1 MNLYELTNDYQD
13 MFNAMQSQ
21 GIEPEII
28 EDTLASYGDD
38 IDSKIENVAK
48 YRENLL
54 ATAQCK
60 KDLAK
65 KLNNEVKSLENQ
77 AQSMYDYIDTS
88 MKKVG
93 KDSIKFDYFNISYA
107 KNPPSV
113 NITDIQKLPCEFVT
127 EETVSKVDKN
137 GLKGYLK
144 ENDCEGAELTQ
155 STRMVI
161 K

>member
-1 MNLYELTNDYQD
+1 MNLYELTNDYQS

-21 GIEPEII
+21 GVEPEII

-54 ATAQCK
+54 ATA
-60 KDLAK
+60 AK

-93 KDSIKFDYFNISYA
+93 KDSINFDYFNISYA

-127 EETVSKVDKN
+127 EETVLKVDKN
-137 GLKGYLK
+137 GVKKYLK
-144 ENDCEGAELTQ
+144 DNECEGAELTQ